1 MKAELAFVVLF
12 SARMAAA
19 KESFDIARYVSPPGW
34 QRTQSPKLLKFQI
47 AEERNGEPCSGQIHV
62 FPSEPGRGAPAQ
74 NFEAAWSKLILAVSN
89 EIGPPQQ
96 HETEQTPDGWTVS
109 LGTADYS
116 HMGVPSRAILVNATG
131 HGRTM
136 SMVAHVQ
143 GQGLL
148 ADVEAFFKD
157 LDLVAGPA
165 QPPSKSKTSAASPAE
180 EEPTAPAK
188 PAAGDGSSI
197 ANYVFTPPRGWGRT
211 EHPDGVTY
219 VSPPYPETGEKCQL
233 TLFPMRAG
241 SGDLL
246 REAVGAFRGIFKVD
260 PMSHYPNPDPKIAR
274 GTSPFGWE
282 YLVLRK
288 EIGGNGYVGET
299 TTGVIVFVARLG
311 SDVALIVGT
320 SAPFLVSHCFGE
332 MFPDQWPPF
341 FHTLRFKNFREKVSD
356 TAMAARLLGSWT
368 SFGGHA
374 LNQYTFDKSGRYASG
389 SAIGYT
395 SRVSR
400 DLVETTTYGF
410 RGDGTWAVRGNT
422 ITITED
428 KDKRSPDVGLFR
440 LEQESEDAST
450 WKERLCI
457 LNKYGDI
464 CYRREP

>member
-47 AEERNGEPCSGQIHV
+47 AEERNGEPCSGQIHI

-180 EEPTAPAK
+180 EEDTGPA
-188 PAAGDGSSI
+188 I
-197 ANYVFTPPRGWGRT
+197 QGW
-211 EHPDGVTY
+211 
-219 VSPPYPETGEKCQL
+219 S
-233 TLFPMRAG
+233 
-241 SGDLL
+241 
-246 REAVGAFRGIFKVD
+246 
-260 PMSHYPNPDPKIAR
+260 
-274 GTSPFGWE
+274 
-282 YLVLRK
+282 
-288 EIGGNGYVGET
+288 
-299 TTGVIVFVARLG
+299 LG
-311 SDVALIVGT
+311 
-320 SAPFLVSHCFGE
+320 
-332 MFPDQWPPF
+332 
-341 FHTLRFKNFREKVSD
+341 
-356 TAMAARLLGSWT
+356 
-368 SFGGHA
+368 
-374 LNQYTFDKSGRYASG
+374 
-389 SAIGYT
+389 
-395 SRVSR
+395 
-400 DLVETTTYGF
+400 
-410 RGDGTWAVRGNT
+410 
-422 ITITED
+422 
-428 KDKRSPDVGLFR
+428 
-440 LEQESEDAST
+440 
-450 WKERLCI
+450 
-457 LNKYGDI
+457 
-464 CYRREP
+464 